1 MHMSLMDLLGC
12 DAIASQLYKFDI
24 GLFLYKLGHFYL
36 AFEGMLTNLK
46 RIMKADIFNSWEN
59 NVFNN
64 KCSDYIT
71 NSANK

>member
-12 DAIASQLYKFDI
+12 DAIACQLHKFDI

-46 RIMKADIFNSWEN
+46 RIMKADIFNS
-59 NVFNN
+59 
-64 KCSDYIT
+64 
-71 NSANK
+71 